1 MTDMQEAAQDAR
13 PVDEL
18 TFREAL
24 AELESI
30 VSVLESNTLE
40 LEESLARY
48 ERGVALLASLQKRLG
63 SAEQQVEVLM
73 GELVAAPDDATQDT
87 TLS

>member
-1 MTDMQEAAQDAR
+1 MSDAANLDEKK
-13 PVDEL
+13 PVEEL

-24 AELESI
+24 SELESI

-40 LEESLARY
+40 LEESLAAY
-48 ERGVALLASLQKRLG
+48 ERGVVLLGSLQKRLG
-63 SAEQQVEVLM
+63 AAEQVEVLM
-73 GELVAAPDDATQDT
+73 GELVAAPDDETQDT

>member
-1 MTDMQEAAQDAR
+1 MSENTQK

-18 TFREAL
+18 TFREGM
-24 AELESI
+24 AELDSI

-40 LEESLARY
+40 LEESVERY
-48 ERGVALLASLQKRLG
+48 ERGVALVMSLRKRL
-63 SAEQQVEVLM
+63 
-73 GELVAAPDDATQDT
+73 DDAQQRIDVRMGAMEQAANDEIRDT